1 MKIYKAYKFRL
12 YPTEE
17 QRILIHKTFG
27 CSRFVYNYYLNYQKE
42 SGVKKSFDLCKD
54 LKELENNHEYLKE
67 VDSCALRCAIFDL
80 EDGFNNFFAKRS
92 GYPNFKSK
100 FARQSYRTSCVR
112 GTYKWKVYSNIEL
125 DLLTRFIKLPKLGRV
140 KIRGYRNKERI
151 EGKIVNATI
160 SKDTTNK
167 YYVSV
172 LVEEDLLVEKVITP
186 TSIVGIDLGIKDLV
200 VTSDGIKYSNK
211 KVLMKFEK
219 RLKRLQKE
227 LSRREKGSKNYL
239 KTKEK
244 IARVHA
250 KIKNYRKHYL
260 NDIAKEIV
268 NDHDIIV
275 TESLLVKD
283 MFKDKKKT
291 FNKSLS
297 DAAVSRLRSLIEW
310 KCKIKGKIYYKIDT
324 YYPSSQI
331 CSYCGYKN
339 SKLKD
344 LSIREYNCP
353 KCGSHNDRDINASLN
368 ILLEGL
374 KLHYNLE
381 SLV

>member
-1 MKIYKAYKFRL
+1 MEIYRAYKFRL
-12 YPTEE
+12 YPNEE
-17 QRILIHKTFG
+17 QKILIHKTFG

-42 SGVKKSFDLCKD
+42 KGIQKAFNLCKD
-54 LKELENNHEYLKE
+54 LKELENQYEYLKE
-67 VDSCALRCAIFDL
+67 VDSCALRSSIFDL

-92 GYPNFKSK
+92 GYPRFKSK
-100 FARQSYRTSCVR
+100 FNRQSYRTSCVR
-112 GTYKWKVYSNIEL
+112 GTYKEKEYSNIEV
-125 DLLTRFIKLPKLGRV
+125 DLLTRNIKLPKLGKV
-140 KIRGYRNKERI
+140 KIRGFRNKDKI

-160 SKDTTNK
+160 SRESTNK

-172 LVEEDLLVEKVITP
+172 LVEEDILIEKIIP
-186 TSIVGIDLGIKDLV
+186 TTIVGIDLGIKDLV
-200 VTSDGIKYSNK
+200 VTSDGVKYSNDNI
-211 KVLMKFEK
+211 LMKYEK
-219 RLKRLQKE
+219 RLKRLQRE
-227 LSRREKGSKNYL
+227 LSRREKGSNNYL

-244 IARVHA
+244 IARLHA

-260 NDIAKEIV
+260 NDIANEIV
-268 NDHDIIV
+268 EEHDIIV

-283 MFKDKKKT
+283 MFKDKRKA

-297 DAAVSRLRSLIEW
+297 DACVSTLRSLIEW
-310 KCKIKGKIYYKIDT
+310 KCKIKGKYYYKINT

-331 CSYCGYKN
+331 CSHCGYKN

-344 LSIREYNCP
+344 LSIREYDCP

-368 ILLEGL
+368 ILFEGL
-374 KLHYNLE
+374 KLHYNLV

>member
-12 YPTEE
+12 YPTND
-17 QRILIHKTFG
+17 QRGFINRTLG
-27 CSRFVYNYYLNYQKE
+27 CKRFVYNYYLNYLKDNN
-42 SGVKKSFDLCKD
+42 GINRFDLHKD
-54 LKELENNHEYLKE
+54 LPKLKEENEFLKE
-67 VDSCALRCAIFDL
+67 VDSTVLRSAIDDL
-80 EDGFNNFFAKRS
+80 CKAFSDYYAKRK
-92 GYPNFKSK
+92 GYPKFKSK
-100 FARQSYRTSCVR
+100 FNKQSYRTSCVR
-112 GTYKWKVYSNIEL
+112 GTYKEKEYSNIEV
-125 DLLTRFIKLPKLGRV
+125 DLLTRNIKLPKLGKV
-140 KIRGYRNKERI
+140 KIRGYRKKDKI
-151 EGKIVNATI
+151 EGKILNATI
-160 SKDTTNK
+160 SRESTGK

-172 LVEEDLLVEKVITP
+172 VVEENLLGEKVTP

-200 VTSDGIKYSNK
+200 VTSDGIKYSNE

-219 RLKRLQKE
+219 RLKRLQRK
-227 LSRREKGSKNYL
+227 LSRQVKGSKNYL

-244 IARVHA
+244 IARIHA

-260 NDIAKEIV
+260 NDIANEIV
-268 NDHDIIV
+268 DEHDIIV
-275 TESLLVKD
+275 TEDLKVKD
-283 MFKDKKKT
+283 MYKDKRKA

-297 DAAVSRLRSLIEW
+297 DAAVSTFLSLIEW
-310 KCKIKGKIYYKIDT
+310 KCKIKGKIYYKINT

-353 KCGSHNDRDINASLN
+353 KCGIYNDRDINASLN

-374 KLHYNLE
+374 KLHYNLV
-381 SLV
+381 SLA

>member
-1 MKIYKAYKFRL
+1 MKIYRAYKFRL

-17 QRILIHKTFG
+17 QRIQINKTFG
-27 CSRFVYNYYLNYQKE
+27 CSRFVYNYYLEYQKKN
-42 SGVKKSFDLCKD
+42 GLVKSFDLCKD
-54 LKELENNHEYLKE
+54 LKELEKTHKYLKE
-67 VDSCALRCAIFDL
+67 VDSCALRCSIFDL

-100 FARQSYRTSCVR
+100 FNRKTYRTSCIR
-112 GTYKWKVYSNIEL
+112 STYKGKEYSNIEL
-125 DLLTRFIKLPKLGRV
+125 DLLSRFIKLPKLSKV
-140 KIRGYRNKERI
+140 KIRGYRNKKKI

-160 SKDTTNK
+160 IKETTNK

-172 LVEEDLLVEKVITP
+172 LMEEELLVNKVRP
-186 TSIVGIDLGIKDLV
+186 TTIVGIDLGLKDLA
-200 VTSDGIKYSNK
+200 VTSDGIKYINEKILNK
-211 KVLMKFEK
+211 YEK
-219 RLKRLQKE
+219 RLKRLQRE

-239 KTKEK
+239 KTKIK

-260 NDIAKEIV
+260 NKIGNEIV
-268 NDHDIIV
+268 DSNDIIV
-275 TESLLVKD
+275 TESLLVKN
-283 MFKDKKKT
+283 MFKEKGKA
-291 FNKSLS
+291 FNKSLA
-297 DAAVSRLRSLIEW
+297 DASFNKLCSLIEW
-310 KCKIKGKIYYKIDT
+310 KSKLKGKYYYKIDP

-331 CSYCGYKN
+331 CSICDYKN
-339 SKLKD
+339 EKLKD

-353 KCGSHNDRDINASLN
+353 KCGVHNDRDINASIN
-368 ILLEGL
+368 ILFEGL

>member
-12 YPTEE
+12 YPTND
-17 QRILIHKTFG
+17 QRGFINRTLG
-27 CSRFVYNYYLNYQKE
+27 CKRFVYNYYLNYLKDNN
-42 SGVKKSFDLCKD
+42 GINRFDLHKD
-54 LKELENNHEYLKE
+54 LPKLKEENEFLKE
-67 VDSCALRCAIFDL
+67 VDSTVLCSAVDDL
-80 EDGFNNFFAKRS
+80 CKAFSDYYAKRK
-92 GYPNFKSK
+92 GYPKFKSK
-100 FARQSYRTSCVR
+100 FSKQSYRTSCVR
-112 GTYKWKVYSNIEL
+112 SRYKEKEYSNIEV
-125 DLLTRFIKLPKLGRV
+125 DLLTRNIKLPKLGKV
-140 KIRGYRNKERI
+140 KIRGYRKKDKI
-151 EGKIVNATI
+151 EGKILNATI
-160 SKDTTNK
+160 SRESTGK

-172 LVEEDLLVEKVITP
+172 VVEENLLVEKVTP

-200 VTSDGIKYSNK
+200 VTSDGIKYSNE

-219 RLKRLQKE
+219 RLKRLQRK
-227 LSRREKGSKNYL
+227 LSRQVKGSKNYL

-244 IARVHA
+244 IARIHA

-260 NDIAKEIV
+260 NDIANEIV
-268 NDHDIIV
+268 DEHDIIV
-275 TESLLVKD
+275 TEDLKVKD
-283 MFKDKKKT
+283 MYKDKRKA

-297 DAAVSRLRSLIEW
+297 DAAVSTFLSLIEW
-310 KCKIKGKIYYKIDT
+310 KCKIKGKIYYKINT

-353 KCGSHNDRDINASLN
+353 KCGIYNDRDINASLN

-374 KLHYNLE
+374 KLHYNLV
-381 SLV
+381 SLA

>member
-42 SGVKKSFDLCKD
+42 NGVKQSFDLCKD

-67 VDSCALRCAIFDL
+67 VDSCALRCSIFDL

-92 GYPNFKSK
+92 EIPRFKSK
-100 FARQSYRTSCVR
+100 FSRQSYRTSCIR
-112 GTYKWKVYSNIEL
+112 STYKGKEYSNIEV
-125 DLLTRFIKLPKLGRV
+125 DLLTRNIKLPKLGRV
-140 KIRGYRNKERI
+140 KIRGYRNKDII

-200 VTSDGIKYSNK
+200 VTSDGIKYSNE
-211 KVLMKFEK
+211 KVLMKYEK
-219 RLKRLQKE
+219 RLQRLQRK
-227 LSRREKGSKNYL
+227 LSRQVKGSKNYL

-244 IARVHA
+244 IARLHA

-283 MFKDKKKT
+283 MFKDKRKA

-297 DAAVSRLRSLIEW
+297 DAAVSTLCSLIEW
-310 KCKIKGKIYYKIDT
+310 KCKIKGKIYYKINT

-331 CSYCGYKN
+331 CSHCGYKN

-344 LSIREYNCP
+344 LSIREYDCP

-368 ILLEGL
+368 IMFEGL
-374 KLHYNLE
+374 QDKI
-381 SLV
+381 VIT

>member
-12 YPTEE
+12 YPTDE

-42 SGVKKSFDLCKD
+42 NGVQKSFDLCKD
-54 LKELENNHEYLKE
+54 LKELEKSREYLKE
-67 VDSCALRCAIFDL
+67 VDSCALRCSIFDL

-92 GYPNFKSK
+92 GYPKFKSK
-100 FARQSYRTSCVR
+100 FSRQSYRTSCIR
-112 GTYKWKVYSNIEL
+112 SRYKDKEYSTIEV
-125 DLLTRFIKLPKLGRV
+125 DLLTRNIKLPKLGKV
-140 KIRGYRNKERI
+140 KIRGYRNKDKI
-151 EGKIVNATI
+151 DGKILNATI
-160 SKDTTNK
+160 SRESTNK

-172 LVEEDLLVEKVITP
+172 VVVEDILIEKVTP
-186 TSIVGIDLGIKDLV
+186 TTIVGIDLGIKDLV
-200 VTSDGIKYSNK
+200 VTSDGIKYGNEK
-211 KVLMKFEK
+211 ILMKYEK
-219 RLKRLQKE
+219 RLKRLQRK
-227 LSRREKGSKNYL
+227 LSRQVKGSKNYL

-244 IARVHA
+244 IARLYA

-260 NDIAKEIV
+260 NDIANEIV
-268 NDHDIIV
+268 NEHDIIV
-275 TESLLVKD
+275 TESLLVKN
-283 MFKDKKKT
+283 MFKDKRKA

-297 DAAVSRLRSLIEW
+297 DAAVSTLRSLIEW
-310 KCKIKGKIYYKIDT
+310 KCKIKGKIYYKINT

-331 CSYCGYKN
+331 CSHCGYKN
-339 SKLKD
+339 SKLKA
-344 LSIREYNCP
+344 LSIREYDCP

-368 ILLEGL
+368 ILFEGL

>member
-1 MKIYKAYKFRL
+1 MEIYRAYKFRL
-12 YPTEE
+12 YPNEE
-17 QRILIHKTFG
+17 QKILIHKTIG

-42 SGVKKSFDLCKD
+42 KGVQKTFDLCKD
-54 LKELENNHEYLKE
+54 LKELENQYEYLKE
-67 VDSCALRCAIFDL
+67 VESSALRSSIFDL

-92 GYPNFKSK
+92 GYPRFKSK
-100 FARQSYRTSCVR
+100 FNRQSYRTSCIR
-112 GTYKWKVYSNIEL
+112 SNYKGKEYSNIEV
-125 DLLTRFIKLPKLGRV
+125 DLLTRNIKLPKLGKV
-140 KIRGYRNKERI
+140 KIRGFRNKDKI

-160 SKDTTNK
+160 SRESTNK

-172 LVEEDLLVEKVITP
+172 LVEEDILIEKIIP
-186 TSIVGIDLGIKDLV
+186 TTIVGIDLGIKDLV
-200 VTSDGIKYSNK
+200 VTSDGIKYGNE
-211 KVLMKFEK
+211 KVLTKYEK
-219 RLKRLQKE
+219 RLKRLQRK
-227 LSRREKGSKNYL
+227 LSRQVKGSKNYL

-244 IARVHA
+244 IARLNA

-260 NDIAKEIV
+260 NDIANEIV
-268 NDHDIIV
+268 DEHDIIV
-275 TESLLVKD
+275 TEDLKVQD
-283 MFKDKKKT
+283 MFKDKKKA

-297 DAAVSRLRSLIEW
+297 DASLSKLCSLIEW
-310 KCKIKGKIYYKIDT
+310 KSKIKGKYYYKINT

-331 CSYCGYKN
+331 CSHCGYKN

-344 LSIREYNCP
+344 LSIREYDCP

-374 KLHYNLE
+374 KLHYNLQ

>member
-42 SGVKKSFDLCKD
+42 NGVKKSFDLCKD

-67 VDSCALRCAIFDL
+67 VDSCALRCSIFDL

-92 GYPNFKSK
+92 EIPRFKSK
-100 FARQSYRTSCVR
+100 FSRQSYRTSCIR
-112 GTYKWKVYSNIEL
+112 STYKGKEYSNIEV
-125 DLLTRFIKLPKLGRV
+125 DLLTRNIKLPKLGRV
-140 KIRGYRNKERI
+140 KIRGYRNKDII

-200 VTSDGIKYSNK
+200 VTSDGIKYSNE
-211 KVLMKFEK
+211 KVLMKYEK
-219 RLKRLQKE
+219 RLQRLQRK
-227 LSRREKGSKNYL
+227 LSRQVKGSKNYL

-244 IARVHA
+244 IARLHA

-260 NDIAKEIV
+260 NDIANEIV

-283 MFKDKKKT
+283 MFKDKRKA

-297 DAAVSRLRSLIEW
+297 DACVSTLRSLIEW
-310 KCKIKGKIYYKIDT
+310 KCKIKGKIYYKINT

-331 CSYCGYKN
+331 CSHCGYKN

-344 LSIREYNCP
+344 LSIREYDCP

-368 ILLEGL
+368 IMFGATG
-374 KLHYNLE
+374 
-381 SLV
+381 

>member
-1 MKIYKAYKFRL
+1 MEIYKAYKFRL
-12 YPTEE
+12 YPTDD
-17 QRILIHKTFG
+17 QKILINKTLG
-27 CSRFVYNYYLNYQKE
+27 CKRFVYNHYLNYLKDNN
-42 SGVKKSFDLCKD
+42 GINRFDLHKD
-54 LKELENNHEYLKE
+54 LPKLKEENEFLKE
-67 VDSCALRCAIFDL
+67 VDSTGLCSAIDDL
-80 EDGFNNFFAKRS
+80 CKAFSDYYAKRK
-92 GYPNFKSK
+92 GYPKFKNRFS
-100 FARQSYRTSCVR
+100 RQSYRTSCIR
-112 GTYKWKVYSNIEL
+112 STKKGKEYSNIEV
-125 DLLTRFIKLPKLGRV
+125 DLLTRNIKLPKLGKV
-140 KIRGYRNKERI
+140 KIRGFRTKDKI
-151 EGKIVNATI
+151 EGKILNATI
-160 SKDTTNK
+160 SRETTNK

-172 LVEEDLLVEKVITP
+172 VVVEDLLVEKVTP

-200 VTSDGIKYSNK
+200 ITSDGIKYGND

-219 RLKRLQKE
+219 KLKRLQRK
-227 LSRREKGSKNYL
+227 LSRQEKASKNYL

-244 IARVHA
+244 IAKIHT

-260 NDIAKEIV
+260 NNIANEIV
-268 NDHDIIV
+268 DEHDIIV

-283 MFKDKKKT
+283 MFKEKKKA

-297 DAAVSRLRSLIEW
+297 DASLSKLCSLIEW
-310 KCKIKGKIYYKIDT
+310 KCKIKGKIYYKINT

-344 LSIREYNCP
+344 LSIREYDCP
-353 KCGSHNDRDINASLN
+353 KCGSYNDRDINASLN

-374 KLHYNLE
+374 KLHYNLV

>member
-12 YPTEE
+12 YPTDE
-17 QRILIHKTFG
+17 QRILINKTLG
-27 CSRFVYNYYLNYQKE
+27 CKRFVYNYYLNYLKDNT
-42 SGVKKSFDLCKD
+42 GINRFDLHKD
-54 LKELENNHEYLKE
+54 LPKLKEENEFLKE
-67 VDSCALRCAIFDL
+67 VDSTVLCSAIDDL
-80 EDGFNNFFAKRS
+80 CKAFNDYYAKRK
-92 GYPNFKSK
+92 GYPKFKNRFNK
-100 FARQSYRTSCVR
+100 QSYRTSCVR
-112 GTYKWKVYSNIEL
+112 GAYKEKEYSNIEV
-125 DLLTRFIKLPKLGRV
+125 DLLTRNIKLPKLGKV
-140 KIRGYRNKERI
+140 KIRGFRNKDRI
-151 EGKIVNATI
+151 EGKIANATI
-160 SKDTTNK
+160 SKDATNK

-172 LVEEDLLVEKVITP
+172 LVEENILIEKVTP

-211 KVLMKFEK
+211 KVLMKYEK
-219 RLKRLQKE
+219 RLKRLQRK
-227 LSRREKGSKNYL
+227 LSRQVKGSKNYL

-244 IARVHA
+244 IARIHA

-260 NDIAKEIV
+260 NDIANEIV
-268 NDHDIIV
+268 NEHDIIV

-283 MFKDKKKT
+283 MFKDKKKA

-297 DAAVSRLRSLIEW
+297 DACISTLRSLIEW
-310 KCKIKGKIYYKIDT
+310 KCKIKGKIYYKINT

-331 CSYCGYKN
+331 CSHCGYKN

-344 LSIREYNCP
+344 LSIREYDCP

-374 KLHYNLE
+374 KLHYNLV